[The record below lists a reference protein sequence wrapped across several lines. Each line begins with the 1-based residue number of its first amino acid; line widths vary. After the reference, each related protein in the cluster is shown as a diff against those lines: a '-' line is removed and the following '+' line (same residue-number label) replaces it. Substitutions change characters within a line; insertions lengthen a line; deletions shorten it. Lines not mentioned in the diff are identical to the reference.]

1 MSETT
6 TTTEQTKEE
15 RPTLTL
21 NDLRLMVQVIESGL
35 ERKAWKVDE
44 LSTVGGL
51 YDRISQFLEAATA
64 AQQAQNKSEAD
75 EPQQ

>member
-6 TTTEQTKEE
+6 TTEQTQEE

-21 NDLRLMVQVIESGL
+21 NDLRLMTQVIESGL

-64 AQQAQNKSEAD
+64 AQAAQNKSEAD

>member
-1 MSETT
+1 MSETV
-6 TTTEQTKEE
+6 EQKTQDE

-21 NDLRLMVQVIESGL
+21 NDLRLMIQVIESGL

-64 AQQAQNKSEAD
+64 AQQAQSNPDAN